1 MPGYTPYSK
10 AFAKK
15 AVDLNKND
23 FKGDDKYKMMAKG
36 KMASGI
42 SFAAEGSDKA
52 SDGKYTDAKI
62 EITMPVDDKFKVT
75 LETTAGQKTTVTAD
89 MAVMS
94 GASLK
99 LIASDPDLS
108 NPTAMG
114 LKGEFNYAEPSFSCE
129 TKFCLWDGPA
139 VGKIA
144 KNDKG
149 VASSPFFH
157 TGSHGVQAGF
167 AFDLPG
173 MDKVTLGLMP
183 GIGFNNK
190 GAIGFQM
197 PVSVGWAG
205 KDMSLAFVTGGLLAS
220 YKATDKDGKES
231 MKTKPDLAC
240 AGIKGHFK
248 LSDDLLF
255 AFEADQTFYKLDQ
268 KALWTTKN
276 ADAKKESQ
284 VFKAGLQYSASKDT
298 TYKMKG
304 TFDKKAGLDLDFSV
318 KTALAGKN
326 SVLATCKVPYA
337 KDAAPSVGIQ
347 YNLEA

>member
-15 AVDLNKND
+15 GVDLNKND
-23 FKGDDKYKMMAKG
+23 FKGDDKFKVKAKG

-42 SFAAEGSDKA
+42 SFECEASDKA

-62 EITMPVDDKFKVT
+62 EIAMPVDDKFKVT
-75 LETTAGQKTTVTAD
+75 LETTAAQKTTVHAD

-94 GASLK
+94 GGNLK
-99 LIASDPDLS
+99 LTAANPDIG

-114 LKGEFNYAEPSFSCE
+114 LKGEFNYAEPSFSVE
-129 TKFCLWDGPA
+129 TKFSLWDGPA

-167 AFDLPG
+167 AFDMPG

-183 GIGFNNK
+183 GIGFSSK

-197 PVSVGWAG
+197 PVSVGWSG

-220 YKATDKDGKES
+220 SKSKDKDGNDVTRMS
-231 MKTKPDLAC
+231 PDLAC

-248 LSDDLLF
+248 LSEDMLF
-255 AFEADQTFYKLDQ
+255 GFEADQTFYKLDQ

-304 TFDKKAGLDLDFSV
+304 TFDRKAGLDLDFSV

-337 KDAAPSVGIQ
+337 KDAAPAVGIQ